1 MALELRKDAN
11 TNKWLP
17 AQGIGPKIT
26 TFGSPFTSPSV
37 AAGGGVQSF
46 NITGLGLKGLWLHRL
61 AILPSIDVDLYTVEL
76 FREDTHTTKQY
87 ELKDVNTSASAA
99 VKETDE
105 LIGLMLDDDA
115 SGELHMRIT
124 NDDPANAATFGIEVE
139 GMDISG

>member
-1 MALELRKDAN
+1 MPTR
-11 TNKWLP
+11 
-17 AQGIGPKIT
+17 GIGQKQSS
-26 TFGSPFTSPSV
+26 FGSPFTSPSV
-37 AAGGGVQSF
+37 AAAGGVQSF
-46 NITGLGLKGLWLHRL
+46 DITGWGRAGMLIHRL

-105 LIGLMLDDDA
+105 LIGLMLDDDE
-115 SGELHMRIT
+115 SGELHMKIT
-124 NDDPANAATFGIEVE
+124 NDDPVNAATFDIEVE